1 MSKPVVEELS
11 ILAHADRSIA
21 QAKTIEEIKSIRDRA
36 EAARHYAK
44 SAALGLHVQN
54 LAAEFK
60 LRAERKA
67 GELLAQLS
75 LHGGNRKSNSHH
87 EILKLADLGIDRN
100 KSARWQLAA
109 SIPDSIF
116 RAYLA
121 AAEESG
127 TAITTQGLF
136 RLASKSTSR
145 HKRNRKK
152 ALVEKRSGGNSHA
165 LGQASAGGMSGRV
178 QGANN
183 DDQSRNGDRSQSADS
198 ESLAEIEHHL
208 QLLATI
214 LVPLCEDRQ
223 PKLAAVCKRTAM
235 RLLREMQDLLTQL
248 KTTRS

>member
-1 MSKPVVEELS
+1 VPVKPMSRPVAEELS
-11 ILAHADRSIA
+11 ILAHAARSIA
-21 QAKTIEEIKSIRDRA
+21 QAKTIEEIKSLRDKA
-36 EAARHYAK
+36 EAARQYAK
-44 SAALGLHVQN
+44 SAALGLHIQN
-54 LAAEFK
+54 LAAELK

-75 LHGGNRKSNSHH
+75 LRGGNRKSNSHH

-109 SIPDSIF
+109 SIPDSVF

-145 HKRNRKK
+145 HERSRKK
-152 ALVEKRSGGNSHA
+152 ALVEIRSAGNSHA
-165 LGQASAGGMSGRV
+165 LRQESVGRMSRRV

-183 DDQSRNGDRSQSADS
+183 GHRSQSVDS
-198 ESLAEIEHHL
+198 EIIAEIEHHL

-214 LVPLCEDRQ
+214 LTPLCEDRQ
-223 PKLAAVCKRTAM
+223 QKLPVVCKRTVM
-235 RLLREMQDLLTQL
+235 RLLHEMQELLTQL
-248 KTTRS
+248 QTTRS